1 MILKRLRKQ
10 NRGQSLVEFT
20 LVLPFLLLLALGLVE
35 AGYTMYHY
43 LLLANANREGVR
55 LASKGRFE
63 DQVISDRIIAAAG
76 MREVDG
82 AFENIFV
89 EGENYGVIITRIPL
103 AGVEN
108 LNNVTEVVCCVPNC
122 RDAVEGELLI
132 TRCVLGS
139 INENGSN
146 TPRGLLPSDS
156 RVVDLAEYQDN
167 ADISIIIEDM
177 REKANYVSRGNV
189 LVVIETYL
197 AHPMLLHLPEYF
209 PVPDPLSLY
218 FKSTMRITLN
228 TRR

>member
-43 LLLANANREGVR
+43 LLLSNANREGVR

-76 MREVDG
+76 KREVDG
-82 AFENIFV
+82 AFEDIFV

-108 LNNVTEVVCCVPNC
+108 LNNATEKLCCVPNC
-122 RDAVEGELLI
+122 PDAAEGELLI

-146 TPRGLLPSDS
+146 TPRDLLASDS

-167 ADISIIIEDM
+167 VDISIIIEDM
-177 REKANYVSRGNV
+177 REKENYVSRGNV
-189 LVVIETYL
+189 LVVVETYL

-218 FKSTMRITLN
+218 FQSTMRLTLN